1 MDGCS
6 VAELPAERHKEGDA
20 VDKENVNGQEDI
32 SVQVQEL
39 PWDLD
44 QVAHHRHRLSPGG
57 LAFECIDAFS
67 PDGVG
72 DVNVFGCD
80 GTVRYLFHLDGIAEV
95 SSGGVTDSGI
105 QFYGFLCALD
115 LSLGVVLLVPG
126 DCLYKGYSCGV
137 RVQEWSPDSCSMKF
151 MLGFPVCSRC
161 TTNMDS
167 SLS

>member
-6 VAELPAERHKEGDA
+6 VAELPAEGHKEGDA

-57 LAFECIDAFS
+57 LAFECIDALA
-67 PDGVG
+67 PDGMG

-80 GTVRYLFHLDGIAEV
+80 GAVRLSCIFRPEFRGIPRRPE
-95 SSGGVTDSGI
+95 SCGSGGAFRRFAGK
-105 QFYGFLCALD
+105 
-115 LSLGVVLLVPG
+115 VPE
-126 DCLYKGYSCGV
+126 YV
-137 RVQEWSPDSCSMKF
+137 RWY
-151 MLGFPVCSRC
+151 
-161 TTNMDS
+161 
-167 SLS
+167 